1 MGDIS
6 MLIGQFKQ
14 EIQCIN
20 NKANMEVFHQ
30 GLLSQR
36 VDVIRNAV
44 VITAKNRRV
53 NVLAYEEVDKQV
65 TESMDRA
72 LINRFKKVFARLM
85 REEMGIEILAH
96 FKDYDPALEI
106 SVSVTLFNQN
116 IEELLPLL
124 PSLKETS

>member
-1 MGDIS
+1 

-96 FKDYDPALEI
+96 FKDYDPELEI

>member
-1 MGDIS
+1 MLMGE
-6 MLIGQFKQ
+6 FKQ
-14 EIQCIN
+14 EIQRIN
-20 NKANMEVFHQ
+20 NKANMEVFKQ

-53 NVLAYEEVDKQV
+53 NVLAYEEVDMRV

-72 LINRFKKVFARLM
+72 LIKRYKKVFAQMM

-96 FKDYDPALEI
+96 FKDYDPELEI
-106 SVSVTLFNQN
+106 SVSVTLFDQS
-116 IEELLPLL
+116 IEDLLPTL
-124 PSLKETS
+124 PSPKETS